1 MNKILN
7 INLGGIP
14 FVIDLDAYEHLS
26 NYLETIESH
35 FSHSEGFEEITS
47 DIEARLGELFQERLG
62 KREIIIVSDVQE
74 TIAVMGTPEEF
85 GAEASFDAEEARS
98 HSAKS
103 GKSYHTGR
111 KLFRDPDDKQVA
123 GVAAGLAAYFGVED
137 PIWVRLGFV
146 AAFMFGGFGL
156 PLYIILW
163 IITPEALTSAD
174 RLAMRGEKVDVNNMA
189 RIIEEE
195 IHDIADKITDFG
207 SDIVDRKKKVKMKRK
222 NTVDSDFDPPLRKGF
237 LW

>member
-26 NYLETIESH
+26 DYLERIESH
-35 FSHSEGFEEITS
+35 FSNSEGFEEITS
-47 DIEARLGELFQERLG
+47 DIEARLGELFQEKLG
-62 KREIIIVSDVQE
+62 KREIITVADVQE

-85 GAEASFDAEEARS
+85 GAEASYDPDQKTYAGTKYR
-98 HSAKS
+98 
-103 GKSYHTGR
+103 TGR
-111 KLFRDPDDKQVA
+111 KLFRDPDNKKVA
-123 GVAAGLAAYFGVED
+123 GVAAGLAAYFGIED
-137 PIWVRLGFV
+137 PLWVRLGFV
-146 AAFMFGGFGL
+146 AAFLFGGFGM
-156 PLYIILW
+156 PLYVILW

-189 RIIEEE
+189 KIIEEE
-195 IHDIADKITDFG
+195 ITDIADKIQDFG
-207 SDIVDRKKKVKMKRK
+207 SDIVDRKKKVKPTMRSR
-222 NTVDSDFDPPLRKGF
+222 VDSDFDPPLRKGF